1 MKKVDARGDACPIPV
16 VKAKH
21 AIEELSGAGQVGRSP
36 DKAITVR
43 S

>member
-21 AIEELSGAGQVGRSP
+21 AIEELSGAGQVEVVWIMRLQFR
-36 DKAITVR
+36 I
-43 S
+43 